1 MIRSITN
8 WRSSIRWAIFGDIQR
23 NSTYV
28 GEIVDAV
35 VHVLDERIQGVRV
48 GSPEAMVSF
57 ARAREY
63 SMGQRSPKAPHYQ
76 VVALENEHGM
86 KST

>member
-1 MIRSITN
+1 
-8 WRSSIRWAIFGDIQR
+8 
-23 NSTYV
+23 
-28 GEIVDAV
+28 
-35 VHVLDERIQGVRV
+35 
-48 GSPEAMVSF
+48 MVSF